1 MTSTALPGPA
11 VTILAEPS
19 SCYRIVRARAAGC
32 SGGRASR
39 QEANLGQLML
49 RCPMTDRNFS
59 TGIDTDRKSLKC
71 IPYASIAVRCPYC
84 GLEHTLGPQD
94 VPLGQSALPGKQIAP
109 PMP

>member
-1 MTSTALPGPA
+1 VAGRRSADGGCGNDIYRAPGAGRYHSCGTS
-11 VTILAEPS
+11 
-19 SCYRIVRARAAGC
+19 

-59 TGIDTDRKSLKC
+59 TGIDTDRKSLKR
-71 IPYASIAVRCPYC
+71 IPYAAISVRCPYC

-94 VPLGQSALPGKQIAP
+94 VPLGQSVLPGKQIAP
-109 PMP
+109 LMP